1 MRIVKECSLV
11 IKSRIENLTSAGLPE
26 GDIER
31 SESRVRG
38 FYHYDSEGSV
48 LLTYTEESEGGRAD
62 GEILV
67 SDGEVRVRRSGAY
80 ESDFSFKMGVLHRSL
95 YKVNPYSFDAEILP
109 KRVRTLLTENGG
121 EIDLFYNMKSGGAD
135 KAVRM
140 KIEISCVKAEA
151 SV

>member
-11 IKSRIENLTSAGLPE
+11 IKSRIENLTSAGLHE

-62 GEILV
+62 GEI
-67 SDGEVRVRRSGAY
+67 
-80 ESDFSFKMGVLHRSL
+80 
-95 YKVNPYSFDAEILP
+95 YKKNA
-109 KRVRTLLTENGG
+109 
-121 EIDLFYNMKSGGAD
+121 LFL
-135 KAVRM
+135 
-140 KIEISCVKAEA
+140 
-151 SV
+151 